1 MKYWSKAWKNGGQRR
16 TGKSNQVAVVKDS
29 ANENTP
35 SGLKVEF
42 ELPFPPSVNHYLGRR
57 GHQTYKTA
65 KAKAYNA
72 EVALRVALAGLKAGF
87 NTPLSVAYYYWM
99 PDHRKRDIANYEK
112 VLTDS
117 MVTAGVMVDDHII
130 HRLLQEKMG
139 VCKGGKVL
147 ITIEPY
153 VCVTLSPA

>member
-1 MKYWSKAWKNGGQRR
+1 MI
-16 TGKSNQVAVVKDS
+16 
-29 ANENTP
+29 
-35 SGLKVEF
+35 L

-65 KAKAYNA
+65 KAKAYNV

-87 NTPLSVAYYYWM
+87 NTPLDVTYHYWM
-99 PDHRKRDIANYEK
+99 PDQRKRDIANYEK

-130 HRLLQEKMG
+130 HRLTQEKIG
-139 VCKGGKVL
+139 FCTNGKVVV
-147 ITIEPY
+147 IIKPY
-153 VCVTLSPA
+153 VRK

>member
-1 MKYWSKAWKNGGQRR
+1 MKYWSKVCRNGGQQK
-16 TGKSNQVAVVKDS
+16 TGKLSQVAGAKVIVSVNTFS
-29 ANENTP
+29 AP
-35 SGLKVEF
+35 KMQF

-65 KAKAYNA
+65 KARAYNA
-72 EVALRVALAGLKAGF
+72 EVALRVALEGLKAGF

-99 PDHRKRDIANYEK
+99 PDQRKRDIANYEK

-130 HRLLQEKMG
+130 HRLTQEKMG
-139 VCKGGKVL
+139 VCKDGKVL

-153 VCVTLSPA
+153 VRK